1 MEKELSELVEKLKQ
15 AAGANLRSVV
25 LYGSAASGEFQP
37 KHSDLNVLCVLGR
50 LDAAELAKLNSATS
64 WWARKG
70 HPAPLVFTLE
80 ELRRSADVFAIELL
94 DIKTSHRMLHG
105 EDVFSGLEVP
115 MNLHR
120 HQVERELHTNL
131 IRLRQAFLAAPGD
144 TKALGRLMNES
155 VSTFVALFR
164 HALIVLGER
173 PPQGKRAAV
182 DALARLLG
190 FEAGGFHAVLD
201 TREGK
206 RGSQDVREV
215 FASYLA
221 AVTRVAEEVDR
232 RLAAQD

>member
-37 KHSDLNVLCVLGR
+37 QHSDLNVLCLLGR

-115 MNLHR
+115 MNLHT

-164 HALIVLGER
+164 HALIALGER

-182 DALARLLG
+182 DALAMLLG
-190 FEAGGFHAVLD
+190 FDAGGFHAVLD

-221 AVTRVAEEVDR
+221 AVMRVAEEVDR